1 MAGMAG
7 KKPKKQA
14 PNVFCIA
21 QNGRLGYESVI
32 FAASFRAA
40 NPDFAGRLIIGEPQP
55 GPAWHGD
62 PRISP
67 PIRELL
73 ESFGAEIAP
82 FENRHFGKVYPYGN
96 KIEGLMAL
104 PKGEPFVFFDTDTIF
119 TGPLSSVDFD
129 FDRPSASMRREGTW
143 PQIELYGPG
152 YGAIWKSLY
161 DKFGLEFETSLD
173 RNQPEEYWQRYL
185 YFNAGWFFHRC
196 PHEFGQRFLDYALAI
211 RDDPPEE
218 LVCQSLDPW
227 LDQVALPLVIHSL
240 GGGRPGPDLAGLDGN
255 VSCHWRVLS
264 LLYAREADRVVETL
278 EESIAP
284 NKIKKVLKEYE
295 PIKRLVYQGRGRK
308 ARALFDRDDLPR
320 REQAIRNRLK
330 SEGFWFR

>member
-55 GPAWHGD
+55 GSAWQGD

-73 ESFGAEIAP
+73 ESCGAEIVP
-82 FENRHFGKVYPYGN
+82 FENRYFGKVYPYGN

-211 RDDPPEE
+211 RDDPPDE

-255 VSCHWRVLS
+255 VTGVCCRCCTRVRRTG
-264 LLYAREADRVVETL
+264 LLRNSKSRLPPTRSKRFSRNMSRSSGWSIRAVAARR
-278 EESIAP
+278 AP
-284 NKIKKVLKEYE
+284 CLTATTC
-295 PIKRLVYQGRGRK
+295 P
-308 ARALFDRDDLPR
+308 AA
-320 REQAIRNRLK
+320 NRP
-330 SEGFWFR
+330 SATG